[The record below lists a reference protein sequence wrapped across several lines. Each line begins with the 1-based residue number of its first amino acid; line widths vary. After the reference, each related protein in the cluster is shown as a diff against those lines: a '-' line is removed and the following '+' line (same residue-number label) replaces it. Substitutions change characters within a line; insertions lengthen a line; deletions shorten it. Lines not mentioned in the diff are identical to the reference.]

1 MNKQSVYSDIAPS
14 QSLRPYLQC
23 VRSSLT
29 AALTLS
35 NFASQTAERHNVPE
49 IEAQTSPEVV
59 LTPLVIARNEN
70 ERVLIEPSINSVRI
84 SIKIK
89 QADEIESIL
98 VHKFAR
104 FLTQRA
110 EAFFILRRKPI
121 PGYDI
126 SFLITNFHTE
136 EMLKH
141 KLVDFIIEFQEE
153 VDKEI
158 SEMKLFLNARARF
171 VAESFLTPIDVAKM
185 ASSRARDVRGMSFG
199 EAPFIE
205 PVLETTHSSAFADGE
220 APQLAVEASTGRSS
234 SSSTQNASRGND
246 TESNHQDAVQRSS
259 FNPSARIWVPP
270 SMKQWNG
277 REDDNG
283 PLVVGYPP
291 GYRVAISHQKHYQDQ
306 EGAPDDGGLGEAQQS
321 MQYQYDGFES
331 VAAEGPDIQYP
342 TFFQAQTPPGH
353 SNTGIHQQADSG
365 PRISLQRLA
374 EPNAEQHGRASL
386 IPHSQSLNSLRSSE
400 EISSPSEV
408 TPPHRRSGAPVRG
421 YFSPG
426 VTTAASEPRNYAPRT
441 AGLPASIN
449 PIMMQPPPRFD
460 LGLAAA
466 PDHEIDR
473 EACIVRQIVRPF
485 GVRLSETTE
494 LSEIPLDFS
503 INAPVMPPPS
513 SNKLLQLTNTATGL
527 PTLADAMDPT
537 NFPFVEAARLAK
549 PMNWGIIKLKNIPF
563 STTRAEVIAFLGRNS
578 KVLNDTDEGVHI
590 IMDKVTSKTMDAYV
604 EFVSLEDAMRA
615 VERHRVNVVAGRF
628 SRLGDRPIEV
638 EVTSQA
644 NLLKDL
650 FPIARGVFWNGV
662 TPEILPFNP
671 SQPWDNFKGFISE
684 EEMIMLVKHVEVPHR
699 SPFSRDC
706 PQRPYECLISTIKKF
721 PWFVTNCVTIKE
733 REAMYQ
739 ATTAL
744 IRQLTRS
751 ILLQEDAAHL
761 TPFLLRRLVQAAML
775 CPGFTPCM
783 KDGIAWITNMQAL
796 DQEYYQLPRFA
807 DRWRHQ
813 YAIGPKPGF
822 PLDVV
827 EWYVTIIREQS
838 KKDILALPFRERV
851 GLQERA
857 EQTDMYWGYF
867 WAEVG
872 YGLGPQ
878 FDDMS
883 LAQAAHME
891 FSAVERLLTRALT

>member
-1 MNKQSVYSDIAPS
+1 M
-14 QSLRPYLQC
+14 
-23 VRSSLT
+23 
-29 AALTLS
+29 
-35 NFASQTAERHNVPE
+35 
-49 IEAQTSPEVV
+49 
-59 LTPLVIARNEN
+59 
-70 ERVLIEPSINSVRI
+70 
-84 SIKIK
+84 
-89 QADEIESIL
+89 
-98 VHKFAR
+98 
-104 FLTQRA
+104 
-110 EAFFILRRKPI
+110 
-121 PGYDI
+121 
-126 SFLITNFHTE
+126 
-136 EMLKH
+136 
-141 KLVDFIIEFQEE
+141 
-153 VDKEI
+153 
-158 SEMKLFLNARARF
+158 
-171 VAESFLTPIDVAKM
+171 
-185 ASSRARDVRGMSFG
+185 
-199 EAPFIE
+199 
-205 PVLETTHSSAFADGE
+205 
-220 APQLAVEASTGRSS
+220 
-234 SSSTQNASRGND
+234 
-246 TESNHQDAVQRSS
+246 
-259 FNPSARIWVPP
+259 
-270 SMKQWNG
+270 
-277 REDDNG
+277 
-283 PLVVGYPP
+283 
-291 GYRVAISHQKHYQDQ
+291 
-306 EGAPDDGGLGEAQQS
+306 
-321 MQYQYDGFES
+321 
-331 VAAEGPDIQYP
+331 
-342 TFFQAQTPPGH
+342 
-353 SNTGIHQQADSG
+353 
-365 PRISLQRLA
+365 
-374 EPNAEQHGRASL
+374 
-386 IPHSQSLNSLRSSE
+386 
-400 EISSPSEV
+400 
-408 TPPHRRSGAPVRG
+408 
-421 YFSPG
+421 
-426 VTTAASEPRNYAPRT
+426 
-441 AGLPASIN
+441 N

-460 LGLAAA
+460 LGLAAT
-466 PDHEIDR
+466 PNHEIDR

-485 GVRLSETTE
+485 GVRLNETTE
-494 LSEIPLDFS
+494 LSEIPLDLTA
-503 INAPVMPPPS
+503 NTPVMPAPR
-513 SNKLLQLTNTATGL
+513 SNKLLQLTNTSRGL
-527 PTLADAMDPT
+527 PTLADAMDPS

-615 VERHRVNVVAGRF
+615 VDRHRTNVVAGRF

-644 NLLKDL
+644 NLMKDL

-671 SQPWDNFKGFISE
+671 TQPWDNFKGFVSE

-721 PWFVTNCVTIKE
+721 PWFLTNCVTIKE

-751 ILLQEDAAHL
+751 ILLQEDSAHL

-783 KDGIAWITNMQAL
+783 KDGIAWITNMQEL

-822 PLDVV
+822 PQDVV
-827 EWYVTIIREQS
+827 EWYVSIIREQS
-838 KKDILALPFRERV
+838 QKDVLALPFRERAD
-851 GLQERA
+851 LQERA

-891 FSAVERLLTRALT
+891 FSAVERILTRALARG